1 MKVVWTKDVCLFLA
15 GFCSVLC
22 LGTFPSRSEATL
34 PVQEVIK
41 KAVSRAGQVEAASKQ
56 PGYTYTKCT
65 VTEEL
70 DASGNVRDRKEKVY
84 RVVFQNG
91 STYLRL
97 LEVNGR
103 APASGDLK
111 KQSENDLNVRQLLGQ
126 PKSATGKG
134 SDNFLTPELVA
145 RFDFELIGETPL
157 NGRMAYQVS
166 FKPKNPE
173 PPVHH
178 IVDKLLN
185 RLSGTIWIDAQEF
198 EVAKAN
204 VELRSEVNLLGGV
217 AGSLKKLAYT
227 ITRTRVADGLWFSTS
242 SAGNFE
248 GRKLVEA
255 LRVKTKSQ
263 SNGFRPLS

>member
-1 MKVVWTKDVCLFLA
+1 MKVVWTKRVCLILA

-22 LGTFPSRSEATL
+22 LGTTHGRSETAL
-34 PVQEVIK
+34 PVQEVIQ
-41 KAVSRAGQVEAASKQ
+41 KAVARAGKVEAASKQ

-70 DASGNVRDRKEKVY
+70 DASGNVRERKEKVY

-97 LEVNGR
+97 LEVNGH
-103 APASGDLK
+103 APANVDLK

-126 PKSATGKG
+126 SKPATGQ
-134 SDNFLTPELVA
+134 SADNFLTPELVA
-145 RFDFELIGETPL
+145 RFDFELIGQTPL
-157 NGRMAYQVS
+157 NGRMAYQIS

-173 PPVHH
+173 PPEHH
-178 IVDKLLN
+178 LVDKLLN
-185 RLSGTIWIDAQEF
+185 RLSGTIWIDSQEF
-198 EVAKAN
+198 EVAKAD
-204 VELRSEVNLLGGV
+204 VQLRSEVNLLGGV

-255 LRVKTKSQ
+255 MRVKTKSQ
-263 SNGFRPLS
+263 SNGFRPLG

>member
-1 MKVVWTKDVCLFLA
+1 MKVVWTKNVCLFLA
-15 GFCSVLC
+15 AFCSILC
-22 LGTFPSRSEATL
+22 LETIQGRSENAL
-34 PVQEVIK
+34 PVGEIIQ
-41 KAVSRAGQVEAASKQ
+41 KAVSRAGKVQAASKQ

-70 DASGNVRDRKEKVY
+70 DSSGNVRERKEKTY

-91 STYLRL
+91 STFLKL
-97 LEVNGR
+97 IEVNGH
-103 APASGDLK
+103 APATGDLK

-126 PKSATGKG
+126 SNPVAGLS

-145 RFDFELIGETPL
+145 RFDFELIGQTSL
-157 NGRMAYQVS
+157 NGRTAYQVS

-173 PPVHH
+173 PQVHH
-178 IVDKLLN
+178 LVDKLLN

-198 EVAKAN
+198 EIAKAD
-204 VELRSEVNLLGGV
+204 VQLRSEVTLLGGV
-217 AGSLKKLAYT
+217 VGSLKKLAYT
-227 ITRTRVADGLWFSTS
+227 ITRTRVADGIWFSTS
-242 SAGNFE
+242 SSGDFE

-263 SNGFRPLS
+263 SNGFRPLG